1 MPCNPILK
9 IARDRLAD
17 RAQKP
22 SVFDCALTPLAKLST
37 SYHEKL
43 SMEGNVK
50 KRLKRITKE
59 CLLSSG
65 ALKTAGSLRPAGV
78 VILRYHSVLENPRDL
93 DDLIGCG
100 ITHSAA
106 VFDQQMRLLSEC
118 FVPVTMD
125 DVFDFANGRRK
136 TPRRAVAVT
145 FDDGFADN
153 ATVAAPIM
161 ARYGIRGAF
170 YVTTGTIAPQ
180 PLPWFIVLRRA
191 FRLTH
196 KKQMTSLLDGTVL
209 QMEVPQEHREA
220 FRQACSYCAVLKL
233 DAQNE
238 WLAKLLNQLEVE
250 PFQDENGL
258 MMTKDQ
264 IRELHAAGH
273 IVGSHTVSH
282 PNVAHIPEDRMKE
295 ELELSKIELE
305 RVLKTTVDHFSYP
318 SPFLQPHYDERTIR
332 LSREVG
338 YRTATT
344 CTHGLVYQGNEPLAC
359 RRIAV
364 PDSISEFRWSIESA
378 LAGISS

>member
-1 MPCNPILK
+1 LRPP
-9 IARDRLAD
+9 RDAVRV
-17 RAQKP
+17 QKP
-22 SVFDCALTPLAKLST
+22 LLFECALSPQAKANTPH
-37 SYHEKL
+37 HEEVIL
-43 SMEGNVK
+43 EGNVK
-50 KRLKRITKE
+50 RRLKGITKE
-59 CLLSSG
+59 CLLNSG
-65 ALKTAGSLRPAGV
+65 AIKTLGSLRPTGV
-78 VILRYHSVLENPRDL
+78 AILRYHSVLENPRDL

-106 VFDQQMRLLSEC
+106 VFEQQMRLLSES

-125 DVFDFANGRRK
+125 DVLDFANGRRK

-161 ARYGIRGAF
+161 ARYGICGAF

-180 PLPWFIVLRRA
+180 PPPWFIVLRRA

-196 KKQMTSLLDGTVL
+196 KKEMTSLLDGTVL
-209 QMEVPQEHREA
+209 QLQVPQQHREA

-238 WLAKLLNQLEVE
+238 WLAKLENRLEVE

-264 IRELHAAGH
+264 IRELHTAGH

-282 PNVAHIPEDRMKE
+282 PNVAHIPEGRMKE

-359 RRIAV
+359 QRVAV
-364 PDSISEFRWSIESA
+364 PDGFADFRWSIESA
-378 LAGISS
+378 LAGFPS